1 MTGGGAK
8 THHSGGPALLSGSR
22 PGGWPIGWC
31 RLFDD
36 AETSFLLVGG
46 DAVAADAV
54 VEVPVMDDLAA
65 FSGGFA
71 LNVDRAW
78 ALVHTFIQT
87 GAPAELGEWCE
98 L

>member
-1 MTGGGAK
+1 
-8 THHSGGPALLSGSR
+8 
-22 PGGWPIGWC
+22 
-31 RLFDD
+31 
-36 AETSFLLVGG
+36 
-46 DAVAADAV
+46 
-54 VEVPVMDDLAA
+54 MDDLAA

-71 LNVDRAW
+71 LNVGRAW

>member
-1 MTGGGAK
+1 M
-8 THHSGGPALLSGSR
+8 LSSSR

-36 AETSFLLVGG
+36 AERSFLLVGG

-54 VEVPVMDDLAA
+54 VEVPVMDDLAV
-65 FSGGFA
+65 FSGGVA